1 MKKNH
6 SSSPATGKEAKSLSS
21 RLLTL
26 PEKQGDGSLKE
37 LEAQLRERIKELDC
51 LYRLTNL
58 IEQHSGALDKILQET
73 VELLPVSWQYP
84 EITCARI
91 QYQSQVFKSVNFKKT
106 QWRQESPI
114 ITSGSVEGMIEVRYL
129 KKMPDLDEG
138 PFLKEER
145 LLIDAV
151 SSRIARA
158 AERINTQEQL
168 QLERQALQDAN
179 AALHDAL
186 VQSQKEKKMLGIS
199 IQSKVDKIISP
210 IFYALQAASI
220 PSQLEYLVL
229 LKKNLDDIIAP
240 FAEGDNKTLPIL
252 SPVELQISNMIKHGF
267 STKEIAK
274 VRGISPS
281 TVNRHRESIRRKLG
295 ITNSK
300 VNLVSYLNRP

>member
-1 MKKNH
+1 MKTNQ
-6 SSSPATGKEAKSLSS
+6 SGSAGTAKEAKSLPS

-26 PEKQGDGSLKE
+26 PERQSDGSLVE

-58 IEQHSGALDKILQET
+58 IEQHGGELDKILQDT

-84 EITCARI
+84 EFACARI
-91 QYQSQVFKSVNFKKT
+91 RYQNQVFTSANFKKT

-114 ITSGSVEGMIEVRYL
+114 IIYGNVEGRVEVRYL
-129 KKMPDLDEG
+129 KKLPDLDEG

-158 AERINTQEQL
+158 AERIDTQKQL

-186 VQSQKEKKMLGIS
+186 VQSQKEKKMLGLS

-220 PSQLEYLVL
+220 PSQLEYLML

-240 FAEGDNKTLPIL
+240 FAEGDNKTLAML

-300 VNLVSYLNRP
+300 VNLVAYLSRP

>member
-1 MKKNH
+1 MKQKKQKNIGTREKSGSFQPQVLKLQQDQ
-6 SSSPATGKEAKSLSS
+6 SSS
-21 RLLTL
+21 
-26 PEKQGDGSLKE
+26 SLKQ

-58 IEQHSGALDKILQET
+58 IEQYGGELDKILQDT

-84 EITCARI
+84 EIACARI
-91 QYQSQVFKSVNFKKT
+91 QYQSLVFTSVNFKKS

-114 ITSGSVEGMIEVRYL
+114 IISGNVEGMVEVRYL

-151 SSRIARA
+151 STRIARA
-158 AERINTQEQL
+158 AERINTQKQL

-186 VQSQKEKKMLGIS
+186 VQSQKEKKMLGLS
-199 IQSKVDKIISP
+199 IQSKIDKIISP
-210 IFYALQAASI
+210 IFYAIQAASI
-220 PSQLEYLVL
+220 PSQLEYLEL

-240 FAEGDNKTLPIL
+240 FADSDNKTLPML

-274 VRGISPS
+274 VRGISPA

-295 ITNSK
+295 ITNTK
-300 VNLVSYLNRP
+300 VNLVSYLSRP